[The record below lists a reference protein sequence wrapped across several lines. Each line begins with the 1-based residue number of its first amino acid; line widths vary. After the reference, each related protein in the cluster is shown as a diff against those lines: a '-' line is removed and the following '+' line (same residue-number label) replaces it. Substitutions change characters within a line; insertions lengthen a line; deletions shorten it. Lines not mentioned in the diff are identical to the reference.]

1 MTKTTTATATS
12 MPTTT
17 QITGLLDRIDVWCGQ
32 FSDGTEPN
40 GQRRRSFGAT
50 VLFWLSLPGV
60 FLVMMTAIGQL
71 LIAWNTG
78 NHVPLAA
85 VVAYKACVAKAKDL
99 KATHACKLPQPKAA
113 KSIVKG
119 VLDLGWPPWCFVGL
133 LTLIGFASWLL
144 RDQLHLKAF
153 VESAQALSV
162 YVTANKSPPTSILDA
177 VGAAAARLGGGSG
190 PTPGS
195 TEAIERARAAP
206 PEDPGPPPQEKTSL

>member
-1 MTKTTTATATS
+1 MTATPQ
-12 MPTTT
+12 PTPSL
-17 QITGLLDRIDVWCGQ
+17 GLLDRIDVWCGQ
-32 FSDGTEPN
+32 FSDGTDPN

-50 VLFWLSLPGV
+50 VFFWLSLPGV
-60 FLVMMTAIGQL
+60 FLVTMTAIGQL

-78 NHVPLAA
+78 NHVPLS
-85 VVAYKACVAKAKDL
+85 VVAAYRSCIAKAKDI
-99 KATHACKLPQPKAA
+99 KTTHACKLPQPKAA

-162 YVTANKSPPTSILDA
+162 YVTANKSPPASILDA
-177 VGAAAARLGGGSG
+177 VGAAAARLGGGST
-190 PTPGS
+190 PAPGS
-195 TEAIERARAAP
+195 PEAIEKAKTAP
-206 PEDPGPPPQEKTSL
+206 AEDPGPPPTEKTSL